1 MNVYVIYKFSDFNEV
16 SKKLEEIKN
25 TLENVSLFYFSPE
38 DRQKN
43 WHKIAKEKIKQCNM
57 VLFFDCFEEKCS
69 PSLKHIKWELEQA
82 KKHRKKIVVCKKDN
96 NIYVE
101 GIYETDYSDKK
112 PNDKKYDKENP
123 EKIISYLK
131 EEAEWCV
138 ENSLINKTKAIKDS
152 KPDPNFSNEE
162 KSLLLEQ
169 YRMMIQTS
177 EKLMERRQAMVNLY
191 ITICTALIAFIGASF
206 GFDNIVVTSII
217 AFLSGIIII
226 ILCLN
231 WHSSLNAYELNN
243 SGKFEVINE
252 IEKNLP
258 ADMFNCEYKHNKKK
272 GFVSYS
278 TRKKMLPIIFAFFGV
293 LLIIFSGIL
302 FFVK

>member
-1 MNVYVIYKFSDFNEV
+1 MNVYVVYKFSDFNEV

-25 TLENVSLFYFSPE
+25 SLENVSLFYFSPE

-43 WHKIAKEKIKQCNM
+43 WHKIAKEKIKKCNM
-57 VLFFDCFEEKCS
+57 VLLFDCFEENC
-69 PSLKHIKWELEQA
+69 PTSLKHIKWELKQA
-82 KKHRKKIVVCKKDN
+82 KKHGKKIVVCKKN
-96 NIYVE
+96 TEHFIE
-101 GIYETDYSDKK
+101 EIYERDYSEKK
-112 PNDKKYDKENP
+112 PNEKKYTKEKP
-123 EKIISYLK
+123 EKIISFLK
-131 EEAEWCV
+131 EESEWCV
-138 ENSLINKTKAIKDS
+138 KNNLINKTKAVKES
-152 KPDPNFSNEE
+152 KPNPNFSDEE

-217 AFLSGIIII
+217 ALLSGIIII
-226 ILCLN
+226 VLCLN
-231 WHSSLNAYELNN
+231 CHSSLNAYELNN

-258 ADMFNCEYKHNKKK
+258 ADMFNCEYEHNKKK

-278 TRKKMLPIIFAFFGV
+278 TREKTLPIIFAFFGV

-302 FFVK
+302 LFMK

>member
-1 MNVYVIYKFSDFNEV
+1 
-16 SKKLEEIKN
+16 
-25 TLENVSLFYFSPE
+25 
-38 DRQKN
+38 
-43 WHKIAKEKIKQCNM
+43 M
-57 VLFFDCFEEKCS
+57 VLFFDYFDSECS
-69 PSLKHIKWELEQA
+69 ASLKHIKWELKQA
-82 KKHRKKIVVCKKDN
+82 KKHGKKIVVCKKNGDFF
-96 NIYVE
+96 VE
-101 GIYETDYSDKK
+101 GIYETDYSDKN
-112 PNDKKYDKENP
+112 PNKKKYDTEKP
-123 EKIISYLK
+123 ETIISFLK

-138 ENSLINKTKAIKDS
+138 ENNLINKTKSIEAS
-152 KPDPNFSNEE
+152 KPALDFSNEE

-226 ILCLN
+226 VLCFN

-243 SGKFEVINE
+243 SGKFEVINQ

-272 GFVSYS
+272 GFTSYS
-278 TRKKMLPIIFAFFGV
+278 TREKMLPIIFAFFGV
-293 LLIIFSGIL
+293 ALIVFSGIL
-302 FFVK
+302 LFMK